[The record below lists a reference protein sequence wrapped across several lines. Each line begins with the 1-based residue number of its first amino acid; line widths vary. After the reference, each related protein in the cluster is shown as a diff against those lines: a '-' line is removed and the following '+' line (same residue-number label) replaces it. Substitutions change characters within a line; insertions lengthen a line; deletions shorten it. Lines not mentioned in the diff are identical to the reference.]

1 MCSSDLTIST
11 NIYVFI
17 YDYDHNNSTSNDFPA
32 NYPMNFSCDYLPDC
46 PVNIFAHNKKAL
58 GVLTPKTFL
67 FSYCSLW
74 QCGYVNFRQKTAF
87 RQPHIWYQHMTL
99 KRKFSNV
106 GVQRIFTCNFNI
118 CQFYSFVNGFIDYFP
133 EILYQNKTLFY
144 KVFERMC
151 YILLLRL

>member
-1 MCSSDLTIST
+1 
-11 NIYVFI
+11 
-17 YDYDHNNSTSNDFPA
+17 
-32 NYPMNFSCDYLPDC
+32 MNFSCDYLPDC

-118 CQFYSFVNGFIDYFP
+118 CQFYSLSTVLLTTFQKFYTKIKLYFIKFLKECAIFCYYAYKKGLLIAAFFNLP
-133 EILYQNKTLFY
+133 YNKH
-144 KVFERMC
+144 
-151 YILLLRL
+151 